1 MRMRAVLL
9 LLLLLPRS
17 FVAASGLG
25 HFLGLDVHDMGG
37 SGLPVPDDKLAP
49 GHVVTCEP
57 GIYFVDSLLGPALAD
72 PEKVM
77 MMIY

>member
-1 MRMRAVLL
+1 MQAYEALMG
-9 LLLLLPRS
+9 
-17 FVAASGLG
+17 AAALSIAGLG

-37 SGLPVPDDKLAP
+37 SGLPVPDGKLAP

-57 GIYFVDSLLGPALAD
+57 GIYFVDSLLGPAMAD

-77 MMIY
+77 MTY